1 MVSERTDKRI
11 TRTKWL
17 LRDALTVL
25 MEEKGFE
32 GITVRDL
39 TEKAAINRGTF
50 YLHYRDKFD
59 LLEQSEDEILLAVE
73 EITSEI
79 NPNDALAY
87 TSQSEPFPIILRLFE
102 FFQENAS
109 FMKVLLGPKGDAS
122 FQVKLKEMIKK
133 RFIQNIVHMHLKED
147 MAVPLDFFLSYVS
160 SAHLGIVQHWLEN
173 GMEQSP
179 REMTLIAARLT
190 LLGPGHVAG
199 LN

>member
-1 MVSERTDKRI
+1 MSERTDKRI